1 MLKVL
6 SNQIYVCFISDTE
19 KLIQNIE
26 RFRLFDSVG
35 AQNRIFPKLLI
46 KTIDFG
52 DF

>member
-26 RFRLFDSVG
+26 RFRLFDTVLG
-35 AQNRIFPKLLI
+35 LRIEFSDKN
-46 KTIDFG
+46 D
-52 DF
+52 